1 MNLIPKI
8 YTDLLVY
15 RLAINTPMRYVLI
28 IIALLAIQACTFKIQ
43 NCEVE
48 PGAEVKDIQ
57 KDKPIQDQ
65 VTPKAEVKC
74 NF

>member
-1 MNLIPKI
+1 
-8 YTDLLVY
+8 
-15 RLAINTPMRYVLI
+15 MRHVLI
-28 IIALLAIQACTFKIQ
+28 ILVLLAVQACTFKIQ

-48 PGAEVKDIQ
+48 PGAEVEGIQ
-57 KDKPIQDQ
+57 KDKPIRDQ

>member
-1 MNLIPKI
+1 
-8 YTDLLVY
+8 
-15 RLAINTPMRYVLI
+15 MRGFLI
-28 IIALLAIQACTFKIQ
+28 IISILVLTSCSFKIQ

-48 PGAEVKDIQ
+48 PGAEVEGIQ

>member
-1 MNLIPKI
+1 MLCGCSFSVK
-8 YTDLLVY
+8 
-15 RLAINTPMRYVLI
+15 
-28 IIALLAIQACTFKIQ
+28 
-43 NCEVE
+43 NCELE
-48 PGAEVKDIQ
+48 PGAEVEGIQ

>member
-1 MNLIPKI
+1 
-8 YTDLLVY
+8 
-15 RLAINTPMRYVLI
+15 MRSIFL
-28 IIALLAIQACTFKIQ
+28 IIALLAVQACTFEIQ

-48 PGAEVKDIQ
+48 PGAEVQSIQ

>member
-1 MNLIPKI
+1 
-8 YTDLLVY
+8 
-15 RLAINTPMRYVLI
+15 MRHILI
-28 IIALLAIQACTFKIQ
+28 IVTLLAVQSCTLKIQ
-43 NCEVE
+43 NCAVA
-48 PGAEVKDIQ
+48 PGAEIENIQ

>member
-1 MNLIPKI
+1 
-8 YTDLLVY
+8 
-15 RLAINTPMRYVLI
+15 MRYVLI
-28 IIALLAIQACTFKIQ
+28 IIALLSVQACTFKIQ